1 MNKEVKKYRKIPI
14 ELEAY
19 QTDVEMDIET
29 LEGVMHASIGDYIV
43 TGIKGEKYP
52 VKPDIFVKLYE
63 EVIEVSPE
71 VHIMDEKF
79 EVAKE
84 IVKEKY
90 KKNIK
95 EAEEMYKFF
104 NDLSLESNIRT
115 PGILVFAVEKREYY
129 REKIDSLKRKLEGVE

>member
-1 MNKEVKKYRKIPI
+1 MSKEVKKYRKIPI

-19 QTDVEMDIET
+19 QTDVELYIET

-71 VHIMDEKF
+71 VHTMDEKF

-84 IVKEKY
+84 MVKEKY
-90 KKNIK
+90 EKNIK
-95 EAEEMYKFF
+95 EAEEMYHFF
-104 NDLSLESNIRT
+104 NNLSLESNIRT
-115 PGILVFAVEKREYY
+115 PGILAFAVEKREYY

>member
-1 MNKEVKKYRKIPI
+1 MNEKVKKYRKIPI

-63 EVIEVSPE
+63 EVPE
-71 VHIMDEKF
+71 
-79 EVAKE
+79 
-84 IVKEKY
+84 
-90 KKNIK
+90 
-95 EAEEMYKFF
+95 
-104 NDLSLESNIRT
+104 
-115 PGILVFAVEKREYY
+115 
-129 REKIDSLKRKLEGVE
+129 EGVE

>member
-1 MNKEVKKYRKIPI
+1 MNEKVKKYRKIPI

-63 EVIEVSPE
+63 EVPE
-71 VHIMDEKF
+71 
-79 EVAKE
+79 
-84 IVKEKY
+84 
-90 KKNIK
+90 
-95 EAEEMYKFF
+95 
-104 NDLSLESNIRT
+104 
-115 PGILVFAVEKREYY
+115 G
-129 REKIDSLKRKLEGVE
+129 GVE

>member
-1 MNKEVKKYRKIPI
+1 MDKKVKKYRKIPI

-63 EVIEVSPE
+63 EVPE
-71 VHIMDEKF
+71 
-79 EVAKE
+79 
-84 IVKEKY
+84 
-90 KKNIK
+90 
-95 EAEEMYKFF
+95 
-104 NDLSLESNIRT
+104 
-115 PGILVFAVEKREYY
+115 
-129 REKIDSLKRKLEGVE
+129 EGVE

>member
-1 MNKEVKKYRKIPI
+1 MSKEVKKYRKIPI

-71 VHIMDEKF
+71 VHTMDEKF

-84 IVKEKY
+84 MVKEKY
-90 KKNIK
+90 EKNIK
-95 EAEEMYKFF
+95 EAERMYKFF

-115 PGILVFAVEKREYY
+115 PGILAFAVEKREYY
-129 REKIDSLKRKLEGVE
+129 KEKIDSLKRKLEGVE